1 MPNQLNSGKLDTLKT
16 GQTLLTKVIKTST
29 NKVQIELA
37 ERVNNPNATTTD
49 DGFSNALGMMNSSDS
64 RFTAAGKPRRHW
76 AAAEPFDIET
86 MLGVE
91 GLDLE
96 NGIYT
101 LNEVTGKEEMVLNIL
116 NPVACV
122 DPSTGEEIKKR
133 FRIRII
139 ETTEGSDYDVANG
152 RFKTRGKGGDP
163 ILHNGNYIYNK
174 NQVVFADD
182 LSEDVKVPHVF
193 LASDTVSVQSKVEA
207 TKEEQIVEEM
217 DLDMI

>member
-1 MPNQLNSGKLDTLKT
+1 MANQLNSGKLDTLKT

-37 ERVNNPNATTTD
+37 ERINNPNATTTD

-76 AAAEPFDIET
+76 ASVEPFALET
-86 MLGVE
+86 MLNIE

-101 LNEVTGKEEMVLNIL
+101 MNPETGKEEMVLNIL
-116 NPVACV
+116 NPVAYV
-122 DPSTGEEIKKR
+122 DPSTAESIEKR
-133 FRIRII
+133 FRIRIV
-139 ETTEGSDYDVANG
+139 ETIDGTDWDVENN
-152 RFKTRGKGGDP
+152 RYKTRGKGGDP
-163 ILHNGNYIYNK
+163 VLHKGHYIYNK

-182 LSEDVKVPHVF
+182 LSDDVKVPLVF
-193 LASDTVSVQSKVEA
+193 LASDTVSVQSKVDSTQE
-207 TKEEQIVEEM
+207 KVVEEV
-217 DLDMI
+217 DLNMI